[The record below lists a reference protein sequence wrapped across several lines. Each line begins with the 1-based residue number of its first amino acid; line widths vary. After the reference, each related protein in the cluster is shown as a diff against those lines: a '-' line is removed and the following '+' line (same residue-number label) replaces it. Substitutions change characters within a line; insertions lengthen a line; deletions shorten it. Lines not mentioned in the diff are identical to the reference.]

1 MKTVEKNGKKFLNN
15 DTWMSFD
22 EFENREFLFK
32 FIEVIILDKLLI
44 KSFLSLEELIV
55 FIRGF

>member
-44 KSFLSLEELIV
+44 KSCLSLEELIV